1 MVEDEGEAGAETD
14 QREEAEL
21 DESPFEGKIAPN
33 QR

>member
-1 MVEDEGEAGAETD
+1 MEEDEGEAGAETD

-21 DESPFEGKIAPN
+21 EESPSEVKTALN